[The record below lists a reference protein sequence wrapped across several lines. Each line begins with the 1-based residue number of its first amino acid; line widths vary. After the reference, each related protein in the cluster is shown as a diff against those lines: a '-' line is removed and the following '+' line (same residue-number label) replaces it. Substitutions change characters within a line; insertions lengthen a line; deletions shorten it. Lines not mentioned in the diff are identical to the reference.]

1 LPAYRREFRQLHN
14 YQITQL
20 PNLLPVSIAG
30 FSDDKIVSLPCR
42 FRVAGKASIRGE
54 GEQVLSSRYNAAH
67 HYLTLFVAIVA
78 FLLLIAG
85 GLVTS
90 NNAGLAVP
98 DWPTSFGSLYRM
110 PRMIGGIKFEHGH
123 RMVAEF
129 VGLLTI
135 VVAIWTWFVDKR
147 RWMRILT
154 LGAVAGVIA
163 QGVIGGIG
171 VRQMLPPWVSTM
183 HATFGQTMFCALA
196 AIAVFTSR
204 SWLEEPAEKLL
215 RKDALPLLRRC
226 WMLIGFLYLQLIL
239 GAAFRHVWTKWG
251 PPGSNHWAAP
261 KIVHTFLYPHIVNA
275 VLVAGLLLYVSL
287 RALTKHSSII
297 HLRRPALWMLL
308 LLVAQLLLGVG
319 AYVVRVMWGVNEVQP
334 TLALVAVTVAH
345 LGVGALILAWTVIL
359 TIQAYRHAGDPA
371 EVLPFDRSREVATA

>member
-1 LPAYRREFRQLHN
+1 M
-14 YQITQL
+14 
-20 PNLLPVSIAG
+20 
-30 FSDDKIVSLPCR
+30 
-42 FRVAGKASIRGE
+42 
-54 GEQVLSSRYNAAH
+54 
-67 HYLTLFVAIVA
+67 A

-123 RMVAEF
+123 RVVAEF

-135 VVAIWTWFVDKR
+135 GVAVWTWLVDKR

-204 SWLEEPAEKLL
+204 SWLEEPGEKLL
-215 RKDALPLLRRC
+215 RKDALPLLRHC

-261 KIVHTFLYPHIVNA
+261 KIIHSFLYPHILNA
-275 VLVAGLLLYVSL
+275 LLVTGLLLYVSL
-287 RALTKHSSII
+287 RALSKHSSIV
-297 HLRRPALWMLL
+297 HLRRPALWMLVL
-308 LLVAQLLLGVG
+308 LMAQLVLGIS
-319 AYVVRVMWGVNEVQP
+319 AYVVRVVWGINEVQP
-334 TLALVAVTVAH
+334 TLGLVAITVAH
-345 LGVGALILAWTVIL
+345 LGVGALILAWTVVL
-359 TIQAYRHAGDPA
+359 TIQAYRYTGDPA